1 MKNVSLA
8 HVRGAR
14 SRAEV
19 AALSTP
25 RAAFP
30 AARAT
35 PRDGAHLPR
44 AAVPPPT
51 RIRARGAAPVTEEAM
66 SPQEQH
72 DHGMRAIMGAFRS
85 GTCPG
90 RTQAAKLTEGEA

>member
-14 SRAEV
+14 SRAE
-19 AALSTP
+19 ALSTP

-30 AARAT
+30 AAPAPAT

-72 DHGMRAIMGAFRS
+72 DHGMRAIMGTFRS